1 MESKM
6 TFNHNEYI
14 AKQNAKAIA
23 RNKPIKAFA
32 NFSGY
37 SDVEP
42 FEVVD
47 VRTENKVVVRAMKAE
62 RAEGWKPDFVAGG
75 FSNICTNN
83 EDQRNAWS
91 ISPDEEGRLVTLRWS
106 KAKMRWQSACGGRY
120 YMSDTPAKHY
130 DFNF

>member
-14 AKQNAKAIA
+14 AKQNAEAIA

-47 VRTENKVVVRAMKAE
+47 VRTENKVVIRAMKAE
-62 RAEGWKPDFVAGG
+62 RAEGWKPEIVSGG
-75 FSNICTNN
+75 FAGHCTNN

-106 KAKMRWQSACGGRY
+106 KAKMRWQSACGSRY
-120 YMSDTPAKHY
+120 YMSDTPAKKY

>member
-1 MESKM
+1 M
-6 TFNHNEYI
+6 TFNHKEYI
-14 AKQNAKAIA
+14 AKQNAKTIA

-47 VRTENKVVVRAMKAE
+47 VRTENKVVIRAMKAE
-62 RAEGWKPDFVAGG
+62 RAEGWKPDFVSGG
-75 FSNICTNN
+75 FSAHCTNN
-83 EDQRNAWS
+83 DDQRNSWS
-91 ISPDEEGRLVTLRWS
+91 ISPDEDGRLVTIRWS
-106 KAKMRWQSACGGRY
+106 KAKMQWQSACGSRY
-120 YMSDTPAKHY
+120 YMSDTPSKKY

>member
-1 MESKM
+1 M
-6 TFNHNEYI
+6 TYDRNEYI
-14 AKQNAKAIA
+14 AKQNAEAIA

-47 VRTENKVVVRAMKAE
+47 VRTENKVVIRAMKAE
-62 RAEGWKPDFVAGG
+62 RAEGWKPKFVSGG
-75 FSNICTNN
+75 FSAHCTNN
-83 EDQRNAWS
+83 DDQRNSWS
-91 ISPDEEGRLVTLRWS
+91 ISPDEDGRLVTIRWS
-106 KAKMRWQSACGGRY
+106 KAKMRWQCADGSRY
-120 YMSDTPAKHY
+120 YMSDTPSKKY

>member
-1 MESKM
+1 M
-6 TFNHNEYI
+6 TFNHKEYI
-14 AKQNAKAIA
+14 AKQNAKTIA

-47 VRTENKVVVRAMKAE
+47 VRTENKVVIRAMKAE
-62 RAEGWKPDFVAGG
+62 RAEGWKPEFVSGG
-75 FSNICTNN
+75 FSAHCTNN
-83 EDQRNAWS
+83 DDQRNSWS
-91 ISPDEEGRLVTLRWS
+91 ISPDEDGRLVTIRWS
-106 KAKMRWQSACGGRY
+106 KAKMRWQCADGSRY
-120 YMSDTPAKHY
+120 YMSDTPSKKY